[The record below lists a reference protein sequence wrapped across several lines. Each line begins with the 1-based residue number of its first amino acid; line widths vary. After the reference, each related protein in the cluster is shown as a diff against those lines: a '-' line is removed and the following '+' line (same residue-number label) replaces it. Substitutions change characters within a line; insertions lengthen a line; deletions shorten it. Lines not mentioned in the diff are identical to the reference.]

1 VAERR
6 LTTVLFADLVG
17 FTTISEARDHEEVRE
32 LLSGWFTATRTVIE
46 RYGGTVEKFIG
57 DAVMAVWGVPTAME
71 DDAERAVR
79 AGLELIAATQAQADD
94 LGVPGLSM
102 RVGLVTGEVA
112 VTLGATGEGMVAGDA
127 VNTAARVQAAAPPGQ
142 VYVDDTTR
150 SLTSA
155 AIAYEDTGEHELKG
169 KARPMR
175 LFAARAVVGSVR
187 GTERVDGL
195 EAPITGRDREIRLL
209 KELFH
214 TTEETGRPAFVVL
227 EGEAGVG
234 KSRVAWEFEKYI
246 DGLTATVRWHRG
258 RCIAYG
264 DGVAFWALAE
274 AVRGRLGLTESETGD
289 AVGERLDEALER
301 YVPESEERAWLRP
314 RLAVLLGVATPG
326 AMPREELF
334 AAWAAFL
341 ERVGEG
347 HVVVLVLDDAHHADD
362 GLLDFLDHVLGAAR
376 FPLFVLALART
387 GLMSRRPD
395 LAANR
400 RTTLLH
406 LEPLEPAQM
415 ERLLDG
421 LVAGLPEEAR
431 AVLVERAEGIPL
443 YAVETVRALI
453 DLDLVLPVGGRYVL
467 AEGAAGQL
475 AKVSAPASLQA
486 LVAARLDSLAPSE
499 RRVVADASVLGMTFT
514 QGGIQ
519 ALAADVPDLDEVL
532 RSLAR
537 KQIVSVETDRFSS
550 ERGQYRFVQSV
561 VRQVA
566 YDTLSHRDRKARH
579 LTVAAHIAAEEDPG
593 DDNAPL
599 LAQHYL
605 DALKASAESD
615 PDRAEL
621 VRLASV
627 MLERAAKRA
636 QALGAP
642 REALRLIE
650 SALTLGP
657 DPTSTARLRTA
668 ACQAANDSAQPDRGI
683 EHGRAAVAL
692 YEQLGAPSEA
702 GLAAAETARCY
713 RASGDMQ
720 PAIELLGTH
729 WRRLADDPGA
739 DPEALLRIGQQ
750 LSAAH
755 QDRGELDE
763 ARGYLDRVLTL
774 SERTGD
780 PAEMADALNGLARQ
794 FTAREAPFTG
804 HLLLVAAAD
813 VSRRTGSPRSMS
825 RALMNLALEELARDV
840 DRGVALNRESLEVA
854 RKSGVVAN
862 SAVAAANLGL
872 ALWTRGEWDDLAALL
887 VAGEDLSLDPTLMP
901 IRFALQCWLAHARG
915 SAPPE
920 PDAAHEVGDSLSDL
934 SWAAH
939 GALLVARE
947 QGRADEAAAQ
957 GARSVGYA
965 LRWQGLGDDF
975 MHLWPPAV
983 EAAIH
988 ARQLDLADELLGH
1001 VADEPPALLT
1011 PALAAHLP
1019 RLRGLLGAARGGD
1032 PRAVEADLREGA
1044 EAMAA
1049 YGAVP
1054 YAARAQQALGQ
1065 WLADQGRDDQAE
1077 PWLDLAR
1084 GAYERLAATAWLREL
1099 GLSRVREDAR

>member
-1 VAERR
+1 MRSPAGRGRAPARAAAPAASPATRADPVAERR

-57 DAVMAVWGVPTAME
+57 DAVMAVWGVPTAKE

-94 LGVPGLSM
+94 LGVPGLTM

-127 VNTAARVQAAAPPGQ
+127 VNTAARVQAAAPPGT

-155 AIAYEDTGEHELKG
+155 AIAYEDAGEHELKG

-195 EAPITGRDREIRLL
+195 EAPVTGRDREIRLL

-214 TTEETGRPAFVVL
+214 TTEETGRPAFVVI

-246 DGLTATVRWHRG
+246 DGLTASVRWHRG

-274 AVRGRLGLTESETGD
+274 AMRGRLGLTESETGD
-289 AVGERLDEALER
+289 AVVERLDESLER
-301 YVPESEERAWLRP
+301 YVPEAEERAWLRP

-347 HVVVLVLDDAHHADD
+347 HVVVLVVDDAHHADD

-376 FPLFVLALART
+376 FPIFVLGLART
-387 GLMSRRPD
+387 GLMARRPD

-467 AEGAAGQL
+467 AEGAAGEL

-486 LVAARLDSLAPSE
+486 LVAARLDSLTPAE

-514 QGGIQ
+514 QVGIQ
-519 ALAADVPDLDEVL
+519 ALAGDVADLDDVL

-537 KQIVSVETDRFSS
+537 KQFVSVETDRFSS

-593 DDNAPL
+593 DDNAPV

-615 PDRAEL
+615 PDRGEL
-621 VRLASV
+621 LAQATV
-627 MLERAAKRA
+627 MLERAANRA
-636 QALGAP
+636 QSLGAP
-642 REALRLIE
+642 SEALRLME
-650 SALTLGP
+650 SALALGP
-657 DPTSTARLRTA
+657 DPASAARLHRA
-668 ACQAANDSAQPDRGI
+668 ACAAANDAAQPARGI
-683 EHGRAAVAL
+683 EHGTAAVAL
-692 YEQLGAPSEA
+692 YEEP
-702 GLAAAETARCY
+702 R
-713 RASGDMQ
+713 
-720 PAIELLGTH
+720 
-729 WRRLADDPGA
+729 RRLRGRPGRGRDRPLLPRQRRHAAGHRAARDPLG
-739 DPEALLRIGQQ
+739 PPGRR
-750 LSAAH
+750 SRRRP
-755 QDRGELDE
+755 RG
-763 ARGYLDRVLTL
+763 
-774 SERTGD
+774 
-780 PAEMADALNGLARQ
+780 
-794 FTAREAPFTG
+794 
-804 HLLLVAAAD
+804 AAAD
-813 VSRRTGSPRSMS
+813 RPAAVGRPPGSRRARRGPPLPGPGAPPGRAHGRPGRVGRRAQRPRAAVHRATG
-825 RALMNLALEELARDV
+825 ALH
-840 DRGVALNRESLEVA
+840 GPP
-854 RKSGVVAN
+854 
-862 SAVAAANLGL
+862 AAAG
-872 ALWTRGEWDDLAALL
+872 RRRREPPHRLAALDVPRPDEPRPRGAGPRRRSRGRPQPR
-887 VAGEDLSLDPTLMP
+887 VAG
-901 IRFALQCWLAHARG
+901 
-915 SAPPE
+915 
-920 PDAAHEVGDSLSDL
+920 
-934 SWAAH
+934 
-939 GALLVARE
+939 
-947 QGRADEAAAQ
+947 GRAQ
-957 GARSVGYA
+957 VGRGRQQRGRRS
-965 LRWQGLGDDF
+965 Q
-975 MHLWPPAV
+975 
-983 EAAIH
+983 
-988 ARQLDLADELLGH
+988 
-1001 VADEPPALLT
+1001 
-1011 PALAAHLP
+1011 P
-1019 RLRGLLGAARGGD
+1019 R
-1032 PRAVEADLREGA
+1032 P
-1044 EAMAA
+1044 
-1049 YGAVP
+1049 GAVDQRGVGRP
-1054 YAARAQQALGQ
+1054 RGPRWWRAR
-1065 WLADQGRDDQAE
+1065 
-1077 PWLDLAR
+1077 
-1084 GAYERLAATAWLREL
+1084 T
-1099 GLSRVREDAR
+1099 SRSIRP

>member
-1 VAERR
+1 
-6 LTTVLFADLVG
+6 VLFADLVG

-32 LLSGWFTATRTVIE
+32 LLSGWFAATRTVIE

-57 DAVMAVWGVPTAME
+57 DAVMAVWGVPTAKE

-94 LGVPGLSM
+94 LGVPGLTM

-127 VNTAARVQAAAPPGQ
+127 VNTAARVQAAAPPGS

-155 AIAYEDTGEHELKG
+155 AIAYEDAGEHELKG
-169 KARPMR
+169 KSRPMR

-246 DGLTATVRWHRG
+246 DGLTASVRWHRG

-274 AVRGRLGLTESETGD
+274 AVRGRLGLTESEVGD
-289 AVGERLDEALER
+289 AVIERLDEALGR
-301 YVPESEERAWLRP
+301 YVPDPDERAWLRP

-334 AAWAAFL
+334 AAWAAFF

-347 HVVVLVLDDAHHADD
+347 NVVVLVLDDAHHADD

-376 FPLFVLALART
+376 FPIFVLALART

-421 LVAGLPEEAR
+421 LVAGLPVEAR
-431 AVLVERAEGIPL
+431 TVLVERAEGIPL

-467 AEGAAGQL
+467 ADGAAGEL

-486 LVAARLDSLAPSE
+486 LVAARLDSLTPAE

-514 QGGIQ
+514 QAGIK
-519 ALAADVPDLDEVL
+519 ALSSDVADLDDVL
-532 RSLAR
+532 RSLVR
-537 KQIVSVETDRFSS
+537 KQFVSVETDRFSS

-566 YDTLSHRDRKARH
+566 YDTLSYRDRKARH

-605 DALKASAESD
+605 DALEASTESD

-621 VRLASV
+621 LAQATV
-627 MLERAAKRA
+627 MLERAANRA
-636 QALGAP
+636 QSLGAP
-642 REALRLIE
+642 SEALRLME
-650 SALTLGP
+650 AALALGP
-657 DPTSTARLRTA
+657 DPAASARLHRA
-668 ACQAANDSAQPDRGI
+668 ACAAAHDAAKPARGI
-683 EHGRAAVAL
+683 EHGIAAVAL
-692 YEQLGAPSEA
+692 YEELGAASEA

-720 PAIELLGTH
+720 PAIELLGIH
-729 WRRLADDPGA
+729 WARLVDAPGS
-739 DPEALLRIGQQ
+739 DPEALLRVGGQ

-755 QDRGELDE
+755 QDRGELDA
-763 ARGYLDRVLTL
+763 ARPYLDRVLPL
-774 SERTGD
+774 AERTGD
-780 PAEMADALNGLARQ
+780 LGELADALNGLARQ
-794 FTAREAPFTG
+794 YTGRQAPFTG
-804 HLLLVAAAD
+804 YVLLQAAAD
-813 VSRRTGSPRSMS
+813 VSRENGSARVMS

-840 DRGVALNRESLEVA
+840 DRGVALNRESTEVA
-854 RKSGVVAN
+854 RKSGVVAF
-862 SAVAAANLGL
+862 SAVAAANLSL
-872 ALWTRGEWDDLAALL
+872 ALWTSGAWDDLEPLL
-887 VAGEDLSLDPTLMP
+887 AEGEPLALDPTLAP
-901 IRFALQCWLAHARG
+901 IRFALRAWLASARG
-915 SAPPE
+915 TTPP
-920 PDAAHEVGDSLSDL
+920 PADTLHEVGDSLSDL

-939 GALLVARE
+939 DSLLVARE
-947 QGRADEAAAQ
+947 AGDLSEAAAQ
-957 GARSVGYA
+957 GADSVGYA

-983 EAAIH
+983 EAAIQ
-988 ARQLDLADELLGH
+988 AREFALAAGLLAH

-1019 RLRGLLGAARGGD
+1019 RLRGLLGAARGDD
-1032 PRAVEADLREGA
+1032 PRQVEADLRQGA

-1049 YGAVP
+1049 YGAAP
-1054 YAARAQQALGQ
+1054 YAARAQHALGQ
-1065 WLADQGRDDQAE
+1065 WLVDQGRADHAE
-1077 PWLDLAR
+1077 PWLELAR
-1084 GAYERLAATAWLREL
+1084 VTYEQLGATAWLREL
-1099 GLSRVREDAR
+1099 GLSKVTEDAR